1 MAYDLKIECGQMIK
15 YMHSFFIEST
25 ESYANVVEKVPR
37 VTTLEEYS
45 DLESSFRSHY
55 REYKQLNDELNQ
67 QRSFLEAIEAV
78 EAEHPKSLGYKDVKT
93 KFEQSTH
100 LGEDKWYAL
109 MTMSERYVS
118 LHAKLVAMKDEIWR
132 AFREDNL
139 VSENG
144 L

>member
-1 MAYDLKIECGQMIK
+1 M
-15 YMHSFFIEST
+15 
-25 ESYANVVEKVPR
+25 
-37 VTTLEEYS
+37 EEYS

-55 REYKQLNDELNQ
+55 REYKRLNEELNQ

-78 EAEHPKSLGYKDVKT
+78 EAEHPKSLSYKDVKAR
-93 KFEQSTH
+93 FEQSTH

-139 VSENG
+139 MSENR